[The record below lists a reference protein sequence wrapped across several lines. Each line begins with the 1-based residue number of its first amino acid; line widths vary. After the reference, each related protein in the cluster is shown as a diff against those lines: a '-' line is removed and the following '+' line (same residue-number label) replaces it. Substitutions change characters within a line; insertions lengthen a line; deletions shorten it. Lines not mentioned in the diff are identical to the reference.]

1 MKSFWTYLRISIMHL
16 FLFSLESLV
25 YFSNT
30 SYLDQVLASY
40 FPPAVFLFCPILYL
54 TVLLYK
60 KFSAVTL
67 LPRSSYCLNYWTKVK
82 ISSLL
87 LMISQCFTVSV
98 LLFTILLSV
107 AKTHKGTIPG
117 MFLISYHCT
126 FVHAFPLPRIPF
138 LIPPFLANDTL
149 YLLITVSYS

>member
-1 MKSFWTYLRISIMHL
+1 MIRNRMKSSWTYLRISIMHL

-87 LMISQCFTVSV
+87 LMISQCFTVSIPIV
-98 LLFTILLSV
+98 SCYSLFSCLWLRHIKAL
-107 AKTHKGTIPG
+107 
-117 MFLISYHCT
+117 FLGC
-126 FVHAFPLPRIPF
+126 F
-138 LIPPFLANDTL
+138 
-149 YLLITVSYS
+149 